1 MSWLGS
7 VVGGLTDA
15 GRFVVHGAE
24 DGANAVAGV
33 AKDGAKAVASG
44 AKDGAKAVASGVEDG
59 WKSAFNDAKAAAGL
73 LGTGVR
79 SLDAAKDQFGSWI
92 DSGEKDLTNKI
103 DEGRAWLRQ
112 HGGVAGQ
119 IASDQLGFAEG
130 VGESLYGAGKGVVQ
144 LADTAGSLAN
154 PIEWAAN
161 PSANIARV
169 KSTVNTVETL
179 GRIANLASPASWMT
193 DPQGNE
199 QLAGALWHSAARSFE
214 NDPSKFIGNAA
225 GTIGTLFIP
234 GADVAGVVGDV
245 GKAAAITGDVGKAA
259 AITGD
264 IGKAAAITGD
274 VGKAAAIT
282 GDVGKAAAITGDV
295 GKATAI
301 TGDVGKAAT
310 ITQDAG
316 RIGNLTGDAGRA
328 ADDIIGDAAKAEGV
342 AKTVVKNGYTYT
354 LDAEGRT
361 TRIEGDLVS
370 NPAQGRSR
378 AAQLAAG
385 GPDRLAT
392 DEGGHFVARRFDG
405 PLEDFNHFAQNGNFN
420 RGAYKALENE
430 WQRALDRGSSVNVD
444 ITAHYPGDSLR
455 PDSIDVTYTVDGV
468 PHETSFLNRPGGH

>member
-15 GRFVVHGAE
+15 GRFVVHGVE
-24 DGANAVAGV
+24 
-33 AKDGAKAVASG
+33 DGAKAVAGG

-119 IASDQLGFAEG
+119 IASDQIGFAEG

-179 GRIANLASPASWMT
+179 GRISNLASPASWMT

-199 QLAGALWHSAARSFE
+199 QLAGALWRSAATSFE

-259 AITGD
+259 AITQD
-264 IGKAAAITGD
+264 ASEAAA
-274 VGKAAAIT
+274 A
-282 GDVGKAAAITGDV
+282 
-295 GKATAI
+295 
-301 TGDVGKAAT
+301 

-328 ADDIIGDAAKAEGV
+328 ADDIVGDAAKAEGV

-370 NPAQGRSR
+370 NPAQARSR

-444 ITAHYPGDSLR
+444 ITAHYRGDSLR
-455 PDSIDVTYTVDGV
+455 PDSIDVTYTIDGI

>member
-1 MSWLGS
+1 MSWLSSALSS
-7 VVGGLTDA
+7 VGHGLSDA
-15 GRFVVHGAE
+15 GGFVVHGAE
-24 DGANAVAGV
+24 DGAKAVASV

-44 AKDGAKAVASGVEDG
+44 AKDGVKATASGIEDG

-79 SLDAAKDQFGSWI
+79 SLDAAKEKVGSWI

-103 DEGRAWLRQ
+103 DAGRAWLRQ

-119 IASDQLGFAEG
+119 IASDQIGFAEG
-130 VGESLYGAGKGVVQ
+130 VGESLYSAGKGVVQ

-179 GRIANLASPASWMT
+179 GRISNLANPTSWLT

-199 QLAGALWHSAARSFE
+199 QLAGALWHSASTSFE
-214 NDPSKFIGNAA
+214 NDPSKFLGNAA

-264 IGKAAAITGD
+264 VGKAAAITGD

-282 GDVGKAAAITGDV
+282 GDVGKAATITGDV
-295 GKATAI
+295 GK
-301 TGDVGKAAT
+301 GAA
-310 ITQDAG
+310 ITQDTG

-328 ADDIIGDAAKAEGV
+328 ADATADATGDAAKAAGA

-370 NPAQGRSR
+370 NSAQGRNR

-420 RGAYKALENE
+420 RGVYKALENE

-455 PDSIDVTYTVDGV
+455 PDSIDVTYTIDGV

>member
-24 DGANAVAGV
+24 
-33 AKDGAKAVASG
+33 
-44 AKDGAKAVASGVEDG
+44 DGAKAVASGVEDG

-79 SLDAAKDQFGSWI
+79 SLDAAKNQFGSWI

-119 IASDQLGFAEG
+119 IASDQIGFAEG

-179 GRIANLASPASWMT
+179 GRISNLASPASWMT

-199 QLAGALWHSAARSFE
+199 QLAGALWHSAATSFE

-259 AITGD
+259 T
-264 IGKAAAITGD
+264 ITGD

-282 GDVGKAAAITGDV
+282 QDASKAAA
-295 GKATAI
+295 A
-301 TGDVGKAAT
+301 

-316 RIGNLTGDAGRA
+316 RIGNLAGDAGRA
-328 ADDIIGDAAKAEGV
+328 ADDIVGDAAKAEGV

-392 DEGGHFVARRFDG
+392 DEGAHFVARRFDG